1 MYITNHTQEHLTQR
15 HVYITHR
22 LHILA
27 HITHRDTCIINR
39 GAYPTE
45 ALITIR
51 LHITQRHTLTQRHT
65 STHRHTYTVA
75 HISHRGTHH
84 IHTQATGAIY
94 SYGVLAVKI
103 LYLMT
108 NLTQS
113 RRVPCGSVRRL
124 PFINTRIPSLN
135 VSVKFTWKSV
145 LIESDGAPLQPV
157 SR

>member
-1 MYITNHTQEHLTQR
+1 MHVHSVCKIMIKTLRKYVACAVTGYTYWHTLHTG
-15 HVYITHR
+15 TH
-22 LHILA
+22 HTLA
-27 HITHRDTCIINR
+27 HITQRHSS
-39 GAYPTE
+39 
-45 ALITIR
+45 LR

-113 RRVPCGSVRRL
+113 RRGILYALICHSTG
-124 PFINTRIPSLN
+124 T
-135 VSVKFTWKSV
+135 SVK
-145 LIESDGAPLQPV
+145 
-157 SR
+157 